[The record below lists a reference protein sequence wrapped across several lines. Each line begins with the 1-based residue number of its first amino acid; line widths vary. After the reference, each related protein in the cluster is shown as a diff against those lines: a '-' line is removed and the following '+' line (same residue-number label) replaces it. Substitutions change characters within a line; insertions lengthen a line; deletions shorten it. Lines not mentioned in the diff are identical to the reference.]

1 MDSTVIVVG
10 AGISGLCAAKL
21 LKEAGVSVIVL
32 EALDRVGGRTF
43 TKWDPKVDY
52 VDLGGSYIGPTQD
65 RILRVAKELGVENY
79 KVNQDGYSLYY
90 RNGRRNYF
98 SFDQLPT
105 HTNPFVDLDLN
116 YIQSLVDKMGEE
128 IPVDAPW
135 NAPLAEEWDTITVKD
150 FLLKHSWTKG
160 AMELVRNVVGSFI
173 TSDPYEASL
182 LGFLWYMRQCGG
194 SSRMGY
200 TTNGAQERKFKGGA
214 QQICEKI
221 AKGIGDSI
229 VILKSPVFVINQTS
243 KDYIQVKTLNG
254 KEYKTK
260 YIILACP
267 PIVQMKIHFNPPL
280 PPIRNQLIQRMPMGT
295 VMKIVL
301 YYRTQF
307 WKDKGL
313 CGTTLIKGD
322 EEHPMYFSLDDTK
335 PDGSHPAIVGFIT
348 ADKLRKV
355 VDLEPEER
363 KNIVTKSL
371 AKATDCSEA
380 LKPIH
385 YEEKNW
391 MDEQYAGGCFTAML
405 PPGCLIRYGK
415 AIRAPIDRMHFGGT
429 ETATKWSGY
438 MDGAVEAGERAARE
452 VLHRMGK
459 ITRDQIWIEEPP
471 SQEVMPEPIEKCFI
485 EKCLP
490 SVTGFLATISFSTV
504 LGAAAIVYFKYP
516 KLLTRFHFL

>member
-1 MDSTVIVVG
+1 MDSTVIIVG

-43 TKWDPKVDY
+43 TKWDPKVNY
-52 VDLGGSYIGPTQD
+52 VDLGGAYIGPTQD

-79 KVNQDGYSLYY
+79 KVNQDGNSIYY
-90 RNGRRNYF
+90 TGGRRVYLA
-98 SFDQLPT
+98 FDEIPT
-105 HTNPFVDLDLN
+105 HSNPFVNMDLHYL
-116 YIQSLVDKMGEE
+116 QKLVDKLGEE
-128 IPVDAPW
+128 IPVDSPW
-135 NAPLAEEWDTITVKD
+135 NAPHAEEWDTMTVKD
-150 FLLKHSWTKG
+150 FLLKHSWTKD
-160 AMELVRNVVGSFI
+160 AMELIRNVVGSFI

-214 QQICEKI
+214 QQICEKL
-221 AKGIGDSI
+221 AKGLGDSG
-229 VILKSPVFVINQTS
+229 VILKSPVVAINQTS
-243 KDYIQVKTLNG
+243 KDYVQVKTLNG
-254 KEYKTK
+254 QEYKTK

-267 PIVQMKIHFNPPL
+267 PIVQMKIHFTPTL
-280 PPIRNQLIQRMPMGT
+280 PPVRNQLIQRMPMGT
-295 VMKIVL
+295 VMKIIL
-301 YYRTQF
+301 YYRNPF

-313 CGTTLIKGD
+313 CGTTFIKGGD
-322 EEHPMYFSLDDTK
+322 EDPMYFSLDDTK
-335 PDGSHPAIVGFIT
+335 PDGSHPAIIGFIT

-363 KNIVTKSL
+363 KAIITKSL
-371 AKATDCSEA
+371 ANAMDCPEV

-391 MDEQYAGGCFTAML
+391 MEEQYAGGCFTAML
-405 PPGCLIRYGK
+405 PPGCLTRYGK
-415 AIRAPIDRMHFGGT
+415 AIRVPIDRMHFAGT

-438 MDGAVEAGERAARE
+438 MDGAVESGERAARE

-459 ITRDQIWIEEPP
+459 INRDQIWTEEPP
-471 SQEVMPEPIEKCFI
+471 SQDVVALNVEECFV

-490 SVTGFLATISFSTV
+490 SITGFLKTISFSTL
-504 LGAAAIVYFKYP
+504 LGAAMIVYFKYP
-516 KLLTRFHFL
+516 KLLTRFNVL